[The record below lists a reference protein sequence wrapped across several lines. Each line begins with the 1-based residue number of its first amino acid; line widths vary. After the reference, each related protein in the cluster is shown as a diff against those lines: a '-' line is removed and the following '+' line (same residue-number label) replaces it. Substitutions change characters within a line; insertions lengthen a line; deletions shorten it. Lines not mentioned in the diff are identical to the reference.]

1 MTRIGLYLI
10 CLSTALLPLAGCAA
24 PARLG
29 HLISIDQ
36 AAEETEV
43 PSIED
48 AARNSGL
55 SEEDARELARILET
69 TDERYRPMMTQMF
82 LATLSKQR
90 EESSDMNTAPATTGW
105 PQGNRR
111 RRPSD
116 LEGGRRTQSTKS
128 DGALAKAID
137 QGKQAAESVPTPAG
151 PEATSSR
158 RTAQAPATAS
168 LSDGDETTKPLNKD
182 EAVVV
187 ASGAQTV
194 EESPGDA
201 AAEEATP
208 PATITAANKTASLDE
223 SPPTPAPAEK
233 MPTQPE
239 LEQINWQ
246 QSLQRTIQ
254 GIEDR
259 LANERMSETERMRVQ
274 AHLGLLN
281 IIAEDPEKA
290 TNAFQD
296 LDEEELEFWRQTTM
310 ALDALLAPNELPR
323 RSHRVELAVNHLRTG
338 VKALATLGPLRVR
351 NLAFCTKV
359 SGFGDFREFES
370 YTFTPGQQVLLY
382 VEIEDFAVEQVESV
396 TTTRSTSAFSTR
408 RASHEVA
415 GELTYKTELHARYEI
430 LDEDQ
435 RRVATKVLPVDRESC
450 RNHRQDYY
458 IPYLIYLPDNLEPGH
473 YKLEL
478 VVEDK
483 KGVGKVGFAAVDF
496 QVERQ

>member
-10 CLSTALLPLAGCAA
+10 CLSTALLSLAGCAA

-29 HLISIDQ
+29 RLMSLEK
-36 AAEETEV
+36 ATEEPEL

-48 AARNSGL
+48 AARNSGM
-55 SEEDARELARILET
+55 SDEDTRELAAILES
-69 TDERYRPMMTQMF
+69 TDERFRPMMTQMF

-90 EESSDMNTAPATTGW
+90 EESSAANIASATAVGS
-105 PQGNRR
+105 QDVRQRR
-111 RRPSD
+111 RSSVDGERPSKAAKT
-116 LEGGRRTQSTKS
+116 GR
-128 DGALAKAID
+128 ALARASD
-137 QGKQAAESVPTPAG
+137 ERGQPAESDQAATE
-151 PEATSSR
+151 PEETSSR
-158 RTAQAPATAS
+158 RTATAS
-168 LSDGDETTKPLNKD
+168 LSDHDESTKPLNRK
-182 EAVVV
+182 ETLAV
-187 ASGAQTV
+187 ASGEQTD
-194 EESPGDA
+194 EESPDDT
-201 AAEEATP
+201 AAEKATP
-208 PATITAANKTASLDE
+208 PTTITATKKTASLDE
-223 SPPTPAPAEK
+223 SPPTPAPAEE
-233 MPTQPE
+233 MPTQSE
-239 LEQINWQ
+239 LEPMNWQ
-246 QSLQRTIQ
+246 QSLQRTIR

-296 LDEEELEFWRQTTM
+296 LDDEELEFWRQTTM

-323 RSHRVELAVNHLRTG
+323 RSHRVELAVNHLRSG

-370 YTFTPGQQVLLY
+370 YTFKPGQQVLLY

-408 RASHEVA
+408 RASQEVA

-430 LDEDQ
+430 LDENQ

-496 QVERQ
+496 QVERR